1 MTCAILLGWRSLIY
15 GCIKNLLDMILAF
28 DCLLDRRFLTY
39 NCVNTFLLCFYY
51 LLWRR
56 SFYVPLYD
64 CPSITVLAWPN
75 QPLRVDG
82 VHPSHDDLARSFAVM
97 LMGHFLRSP
106 PPRRA
111 VPVGLSGSPGCAC
124 KLRTG
129 LGSEEK
135 GLGEG
140 LLVFFLFICLILF
153 SFVCVFVSLLL
164 CLLFR
169 ILFFVVVTLAVYIC
183 AVIKRTL

>member
-1 MTCAILLGWRSLIY
+1 
-15 GCIKNLLDMILAF
+15 MILAF

-64 CPSITVLAWPN
+64 CPSITVLAWPT

-97 LMGHFLRSP
+97 LMGLFLRP
-106 PPRRA
+106 PPSSSRA
-111 VPVGLSGSPGCAC
+111 CRPFGLAG
-124 KLRTG
+124 
-129 LGSEEK
+129 
-135 GLGEG
+135 
-140 LLVFFLFICLILF
+140 
-153 SFVCVFVSLLL
+153 L
-164 CLLFR
+164 CLLAPDWPGERGERVWGKFY
-169 ILFFVVVTLAVYIC
+169 LSFFFLSVWYIFFFFLC
-183 AVIKRTL
+183 VCVRFFASFSPFSYLVLCGGHLGGLYLCGYKNLNFTDTWS

>member
-1 MTCAILLGWRSLIY
+1 
-15 GCIKNLLDMILAF
+15 MILAF

-39 NCVNTFLLCFYY
+39 NCVNAFLLCFYY

-106 PPRRA
+106 PPSSSRA
-111 VPVGLSGSPGCAC
+111 CRPFGLAGLCLQAPDWPGE
-124 KLRTG
+124 R
-129 LGSEEK
+129 
-135 GLGEG
+135 GEG
-140 LLVFFLFICLILF
+140 FGGSSTCPFSFYLFDIFFLFVFLCLCVRFFASFSLF
-153 SFVCVFVSLLL
+153 SYLVLCVGHLGGLYL
-164 CLLFR
+164 CGYKNLNF
-169 ILFFVVVTLAVYIC
+169 TD
-183 AVIKRTL
+183 TWS